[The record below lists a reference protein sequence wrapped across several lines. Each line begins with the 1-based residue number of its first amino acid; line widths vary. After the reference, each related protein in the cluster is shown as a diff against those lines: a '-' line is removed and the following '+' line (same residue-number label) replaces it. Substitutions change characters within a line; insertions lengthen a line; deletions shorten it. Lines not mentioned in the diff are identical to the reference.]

1 VKRLAMLA
9 LILLTGCAAKKKSK
23 TEPVQHQLPINCIIG
38 ATTTSE
44 CKQISESAAVCNGV
58 VVKFA
63 CIQVKKEK
71 HQ

>member
-1 VKRLAMLA
+1 MKLAAMLT
-9 LILLTGCAAKKKSK
+9 LILLTGCAAKRSHVPHD
-23 TEPVQHQLPINCIIG
+23 EFVLPINCIVG
-38 ATTTSE
+38 AVTTSE

-71 HQ
+71 HK